1 MADTEQGA
9 SNSTYNEGDLI
20 VMCKTCSTLLWIAD
34 QRLLAAAR
42 EDNEE
47 MLLEIFE
54 QGGFDVNFQDGCVA
68 L

>member
-1 MADTEQGA
+1 MRARLV
-9 SNSTYNEGDLI
+9 SS
-20 VMCKTCSTLLWIAD
+20 D

-54 QGGFDVNFQDGCVA
+54 QGGFNINYQDGCVQQA
-68 L
+68 LETQAWRY